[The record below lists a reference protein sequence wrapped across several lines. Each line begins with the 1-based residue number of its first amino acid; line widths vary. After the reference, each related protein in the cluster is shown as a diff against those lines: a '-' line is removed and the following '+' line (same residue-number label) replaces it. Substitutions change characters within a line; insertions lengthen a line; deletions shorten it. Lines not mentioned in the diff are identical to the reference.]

1 VEQIFKPDLVRLPWS
16 TLLTLACGYAAYYV
30 ANVGV
35 RDHHKSI
42 DVIFSTLVF
51 GFFSYFAYAI
61 LTVVFA
67 VSITWAS
74 ALTFAIAIVYGS
86 LWSRLGRPLLE
97 KAFRRSKVT
106 YSDDLPS
113 AWSALSRSRKVATQ
127 LTIKLKDGSWVKC
140 DNLDVFSTFPDGPCT
155 LGMKGDVLI
164 YITHTQAPD
173 KDEFI
178 AVDGPSDPAWGAEIT
193 YLPADQIVRLD
204 LRRKP

>member
-1 VEQIFKPDLVRLPWS
+1 MEQIFRPDLVRLPWS

-61 LTVVFA
+61 FTLVFD
-67 VSITWAS
+67 VSIAWAS
-74 ALTFAIAIVYGS
+74 ALTFVVAIVYGS
-86 LWSRLGRPLLE
+86 LWSRLGRPFLE
-97 KAFRRSKVT
+97 TAFRRSKVA

-113 AWSALSRSRKVATQ
+113 AWSALSRSRKVGTQ

-140 DNLDVFSTFPDGPCT
+140 DNLHTFAALPDGPCT

-164 YITHTQAPD
+164 YVTHTQAPD
-173 KDEFI
+173 KDEFT
-178 AVDGPSDPAWGAEIT
+178 AVDGTVDPDWGAEIT
-193 YLPADQIVRLD
+193 YLPADQIVRVD